1 MNILLIAKLAQA
13 TMSTSDPSRC
23 PDDRPVFPQE
33 LFDKLIDSVEVDS
46 PRYLRSFALVSKAW
60 AHRSRKRIFSQVRFT
75 SKATFELWCKNTAPG
90 PNGPSALVRVLVFS
104 QIRRNLW
111 IHPSILLE
119 GEQHLM
125 SFTNLKGWV
134 AFGLDTLCFEDRALL
149 SRCFRPIGRDLRFVR
164 LHHVR
169 GSPRTLTSL
178 IQQFPTIQTLAIE
191 YYTEAGRTSQEEPI
205 DETGGRFQ
213 GTLQLLS
220 IEFDGL
226 AAIDAI
232 ARLPLKYTELNLTS
246 SLYHVEPYNRLLLAC
261 APTLERLR
269 IIDTRKPRG
278 HWEDPVGV
286 SIYPLRP
293 SGPHRIADS
302 RTLTVASCTELQMV
316 YLGTSRKPGPM
327 LARFIQSINPLN
339 LLELAFELIWDKYTD
354 DDIASVI
361 DIPAWEPI
369 DNVLCALARRIREVH
384 PERKLSVVLSVVAP
398 PSTDFRKVKIGTLFS
413 GFRWEGSISLQYFI
427 DYLPPVSFVTSPY
440 SV

>member
-1 MNILLIAKLAQA
+1 MA
-13 TMSTSDPSRC
+13 STSDPPSC

-33 LFDKLIDSVEVDS
+33 LFDKLIDSAEVDS
-46 PRYLRSFALVSKAW
+46 PRHLHKFALVSKAW
-60 AHRSRKRIFSQVRFT
+60 AHRSRRRIFSQVRFT
-75 SKATFELWCKNTAPG
+75 SKAAFELWCKNTAPG

-104 QIRRNLW
+104 QIRKNLW

-134 AFGLDTLCFEDRALL
+134 VFGLDTLCFEDRTLL
-149 SRCFRPIGRDLRFVR
+149 SRCFHAMARDLRFVR

-191 YYTEAGRTSQEEPI
+191 YYTEAERRSQAEEPI
-205 DETGGRFQ
+205 DETSGRFQ
-213 GTLQLLS
+213 GILQLLS
-220 IEFDGL
+220 IELNGL
-226 AAIDAI
+226 VAIDAI
-232 ARLPLKYTELNLTS
+232 ARLPLKYTELALTS

-278 HWEDPVGV
+278 HWEDPVGMSV
-286 SIYPLRP
+286 CPLRP
-293 SGPHRIADS
+293 SGPHRVADC

-327 LARFIQSINPLN
+327 LAKFIQSISPSSIF
-339 LLELAFELIWDKYTD
+339 ELAFELIWDRYMN

-384 PERKLSVVLSVVAP
+384 PERKLSVILSVVAP
-398 PSTDFRKVKIGTLFS
+398 LSTDFRKVKIGTLFS
-413 GFRWEGSISLQYFI
+413 GFRGEGTISLQYFI
-427 DYLPPVSFVTSPY
+427 DYMPPVSFASCPH